1 MAESG
6 EEGRVSQSTASQ
18 SPQGEEFEKIESGE
32 EEEAH
37 ALKTR
42 KYRKYNRMKNA
53 AYLFGI
59 LCILAG
65 LLLFVRN
72 LGEDR
77 EAGIEASDSLQVLAD
92 ELREEEKGTQQPFCV
107 DGGRNIPGTGKETQQ
122 AVLSFYKDMEMPAK
136 RVEGRRYIGILEIG
150 ALRLKLPVLD
160 TFSYR
165 NIKVAPARFFGSVYD
180 DNLILLAHNYQ
191 SHFGKLHLLQTGDE
205 VSFTDMDGNRFRY
218 TVAQVE
224 VIGGMERDK
233 LAEGDFDLCLF
244 TCTLGGKNRVVVRC
258 RRVEESP

>member
-1 MAESG
+1 
-6 EEGRVSQSTASQ
+6 
-18 SPQGEEFEKIESGE
+18 
-32 EEEAH
+32 
-37 ALKTR
+37 
-42 KYRKYNRMKNA
+42 MKNA

>member
-1 MAESG
+1 
-6 EEGRVSQSTASQ
+6 
-18 SPQGEEFEKIESGE
+18 
-32 EEEAH
+32 
-37 ALKTR
+37 
-42 KYRKYNRMKNA
+42 MKNA
-53 AYLFGI
+53 AYLCGI

-191 SHFGKLHLLQTGDE
+191 SHFGKLHLLQAGDE

-244 TCTLGGKNRVVVRC
+244 TCTLGGKNRVIVRC

>member
-1 MAESG
+1 
-6 EEGRVSQSTASQ
+6 
-18 SPQGEEFEKIESGE
+18 
-32 EEEAH
+32 
-37 ALKTR
+37 
-42 KYRKYNRMKNA
+42 MKNA

-218 TVAQVE
+218 TVTGVE
-224 VIGGMERDK
+224 VIGGMEREK
-233 LAEGDFDLCLF
+233 LEEGDFDLCLF
-244 TCTLGGKNRVVVRC
+244 TCTLGGKNRVIVRC

>member
-1 MAESG
+1 MCAIWERTGRRES
-6 EEGRVSQSTASQ
+6 RLPTLCRYLQTS
-18 SPQGEEFEKIESGE
+18 SG
-32 EEEAH
+32 
-37 ALKTR
+37 
-42 KYRKYNRMKNA
+42 
-53 AYLFGI
+53 
-59 LCILAG
+59 
-65 LLLFVRN
+65 
-72 LGEDR
+72 
-77 EAGIEASDSLQVLAD
+77 
-92 ELREEEKGTQQPFCV
+92 EEEKGTQQPFCV

-218 TVAQVE
+218 TVTGVE

-244 TCTLGGKNRVVVRC
+244 TCTLGGKNRVIVRC

>member
-1 MAESG
+1 
-6 EEGRVSQSTASQ
+6 
-18 SPQGEEFEKIESGE
+18 
-32 EEEAH
+32 
-37 ALKTR
+37 
-42 KYRKYNRMKNA
+42 MKNA

-218 TVAQVE
+218 TVTGVE
-224 VIGGMERDK
+224 VIGGMEREK

>member
-1 MAESG
+1 
-6 EEGRVSQSTASQ
+6 
-18 SPQGEEFEKIESGE
+18 
-32 EEEAH
+32 
-37 ALKTR
+37 
-42 KYRKYNRMKNA
+42 MKNA

-218 TVAQVE
+218 TVTGVE

-244 TCTLGGKNRVVVRC
+244 TCTLGGKNRVIVRC

>member
-1 MAESG
+1 
-6 EEGRVSQSTASQ
+6 
-18 SPQGEEFEKIESGE
+18 
-32 EEEAH
+32 
-37 ALKTR
+37 
-42 KYRKYNRMKNA
+42 MKNA
-53 AYLFGI
+53 AYLCGI

-77 EAGIEASDSLQVLAD
+77 EAGIEAADSLQVLAD

-218 TVAQVE
+218 TVTGVE
-224 VIGGMERDK
+224 VIGGMEREK

>member
-1 MAESG
+1 
-6 EEGRVSQSTASQ
+6 
-18 SPQGEEFEKIESGE
+18 
-32 EEEAH
+32 
-37 ALKTR
+37 
-42 KYRKYNRMKNA
+42 MKNA

-224 VIGGMERDK
+224 VIGGMEREK

>member
-53 AYLFGI
+53 AYLCGI

-72 LGEDR
+72 LREDR
-77 EAGIEASDSLQVLAD
+77 EAGIEAADSLQVLAG
-92 ELREEEKGTQQPFCV
+92 EIREEEDKKQPRFRA
-107 DGGRNIPGTGKETQQ
+107 DEGGNTPAAENETQQ
-122 AVLSFYKDMEMPAK
+122 AVLSFYKDMEMPAR
-136 RVEGRRYIGILEIG
+136 RVAGRRYIGILEIG

-205 VSFTDMDGNRFRY
+205 ISFTDMDGNRFWY
-218 TVAQVE
+218 TVTGVE
-224 VIGGMERDK
+224 VIGGMEGEK

>member
-1 MAESG
+1 
-6 EEGRVSQSTASQ
+6 
-18 SPQGEEFEKIESGE
+18 
-32 EEEAH
+32 
-37 ALKTR
+37 
-42 KYRKYNRMKNA
+42 MKNA

-122 AVLSFYKDMEMPAK
+122 AVLSFYKDMEMPTR
-136 RVEGRRYIGILEIG
+136 RVAGRRYIGILEIG

-165 NIKVAPARFFGSVYD
+165 NIKVAPARFFGYVYD

-218 TVAQVE
+218 TVTGVE
-224 VIGGMERDK
+224 VIGGMEREK
-233 LAEGDFDLCLF
+233 LEEGDFDLCLF

>member
-1 MAESG
+1 
-6 EEGRVSQSTASQ
+6 
-18 SPQGEEFEKIESGE
+18 
-32 EEEAH
+32 
-37 ALKTR
+37 
-42 KYRKYNRMKNA
+42 MKNA

-150 ALRLKLPVLD
+150 SLRLKLPVLD

-224 VIGGMERDK
+224 VIGGMEREK

>member
-1 MAESG
+1 
-6 EEGRVSQSTASQ
+6 
-18 SPQGEEFEKIESGE
+18 
-32 EEEAH
+32 
-37 ALKTR
+37 
-42 KYRKYNRMKNA
+42 MKNA
-53 AYLFGI
+53 AYLCGI

-180 DNLILLAHNYQ
+180 DNLILLARNYQ
-191 SHFGKLHLLQTGDE
+191 SHFGKLHLLQTGEE

-218 TVAQVE
+218 TVVQVE

-244 TCTLGGKNRVVVRC
+244 TCTLGGKNRVIVRC

>member
-1 MAESG
+1 
-6 EEGRVSQSTASQ
+6 
-18 SPQGEEFEKIESGE
+18 
-32 EEEAH
+32 
-37 ALKTR
+37 
-42 KYRKYNRMKNA
+42 MKNA

-77 EAGIEASDSLQVLAD
+77 EAGIEAFDSLQVLAD

-218 TVAQVE
+218 IVAQVE

-244 TCTLGGKNRVVVRC
+244 TCTLGGKNRVIVRC

>member
-1 MAESG
+1 
-6 EEGRVSQSTASQ
+6 
-18 SPQGEEFEKIESGE
+18 
-32 EEEAH
+32 
-37 ALKTR
+37 
-42 KYRKYNRMKNA
+42 MKNA

-107 DGGRNIPGTGKETQQ
+107 DGGKNILGTGKETQQ

-218 TVAQVE
+218 TVTGVE
-224 VIGGMERDK
+224 VIGGMEREK

>member
-1 MAESG
+1 
-6 EEGRVSQSTASQ
+6 
-18 SPQGEEFEKIESGE
+18 
-32 EEEAH
+32 
-37 ALKTR
+37 
-42 KYRKYNRMKNA
+42 MKNA
-53 AYLFGI
+53 AYLCGI

-191 SHFGKLHLLQTGDE
+191 SHFGKLHLLQAGDE

>member
-1 MAESG
+1 
-6 EEGRVSQSTASQ
+6 
-18 SPQGEEFEKIESGE
+18 
-32 EEEAH
+32 
-37 ALKTR
+37 
-42 KYRKYNRMKNA
+42 MKNA

-122 AVLSFYKDMEMPAK
+122 AVLSFYKDMEMPAR
-136 RVEGRRYIGILEIG
+136 RVAGRRYIGILEIG
-150 ALRLKLPVLD
+150 VLRLKLPVLG

-218 TVAQVE
+218 TVTGVE
-224 VIGGMERDK
+224 VIGGMEREK

>member
-1 MAESG
+1 
-6 EEGRVSQSTASQ
+6 
-18 SPQGEEFEKIESGE
+18 
-32 EEEAH
+32 
-37 ALKTR
+37 
-42 KYRKYNRMKNA
+42 MKNA
-53 AYLFGI
+53 AYLCGI

-218 TVAQVE
+218 TVVQVE

-244 TCTLGGKNRVVVRC
+244 TCTLGGKNRVIVRC

>member
-1 MAESG
+1 
-6 EEGRVSQSTASQ
+6 
-18 SPQGEEFEKIESGE
+18 
-32 EEEAH
+32 
-37 ALKTR
+37 
-42 KYRKYNRMKNA
+42 MKNA

-218 TVAQVE
+218 TVTEVE
-224 VIGGMERDK
+224 VIGGMEREK